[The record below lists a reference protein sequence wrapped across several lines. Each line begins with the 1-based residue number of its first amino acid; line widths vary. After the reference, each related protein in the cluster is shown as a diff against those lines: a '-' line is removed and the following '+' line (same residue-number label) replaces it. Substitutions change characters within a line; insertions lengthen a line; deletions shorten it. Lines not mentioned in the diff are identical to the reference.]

1 VKRINKKRDFRIV
14 IVALVTSLFLIAG
27 CAAKKGCGC
36 GNNTNLYKPRKF
48 NK

>member
-1 VKRINKKRDFRIV
+1 M
-14 IVALVTSLFLIAG
+14 LLIAASGIVFLGG

-36 GNNTNLYKPRKF
+36 GNKSGYSKPRKF